1 MKEDITEEKI
11 MNEVYNFI
19 VDEKITDAE
28 RKIFINFKNR
38 IGEKVDFSEALMAL
52 SYDLRDLAIKNISEN
67 KVLTPDVSNFYKKIS
82 SYGQLKLNW
91 ARGLASYGIIF

>member
-1 MKEDITEEKI
+1 

-38 IGEKVDFSEALMAL
+38 IEALMAL

-67 KVLTPDVSNFYKKIS
+67 KGLTPDVSNFYKKIS

>member
-1 MKEDITEEKI
+1 MEDILTVLNSGWYKVKEDITEEKI

-28 RKIFINFKNR
+28 RKVFINFKNK

-52 SYDLRDLAIKNISEN
+52 SYD
-67 KVLTPDVSNFYKKIS
+67 
-82 SYGQLKLNW
+82 
-91 ARGLASYGIIF
+91 

>member
-1 MKEDITEEKI
+1 MEDILTVLNSGWYKVKEDITEEKI

-52 SYDLRDLAIKNISEN
+52 SYD
-67 KVLTPDVSNFYKKIS
+67 
-82 SYGQLKLNW
+82 
-91 ARGLASYGIIF
+91 

>member
-28 RKIFINFKNR
+28 RKGFINFKNR

-52 SYDLRDLAIKNISEN
+52 SYDLRNLAIKNISER
-67 KVLTPDVSNFYKKIS
+67 V
-82 SYGQLKLNW
+82 
-91 ARGLASYGIIF
+91 ASKFSLVTMWSHWPFL

>member
-19 VDEKITDAE
+19 VDEKITDTE

-38 IGEKVDFSEALMAL
+38 IGEKVDFSEALML
-52 SYDLRDLAIKNISEN
+52 SLIHI
-67 KVLTPDVSNFYKKIS
+67 
-82 SYGQLKLNW
+82 
-91 ARGLASYGIIF
+91 

>member
-38 IGEKVDFSEALMAL
+38 IEALMAL

-67 KVLTPDVSNFYKKIS
+67 KGLTPDVSNFYKKIS

>member
-1 MKEDITEEKI
+1 

-28 RKIFINFKNR
+28 RKGFINFKNR

-52 SYDLRDLAIKNISEN
+52 SYEIGR
-67 KVLTPDVSNFYKKIS
+67 
-82 SYGQLKLNW
+82 
-91 ARGLASYGIIF
+91 ASCRERV

>member
-28 RKIFINFKNR
+28 RKVFINFKNK

-52 SYDLRDLAIKNISEN
+52 SYDLRDLAIKNMSKN
-67 KVLTPDVSNFYKKIS
+67 KGLTPDVSNFYKKF
-82 SYGQLKLNW
+82 QATVN
-91 ARGLASYGIIF
+91 

>member
-28 RKIFINFKNR
+28 RKVFINFKNK
-38 IGEKVDFSEALMAL
+38 IGEKVDFSEALMVL

-67 KVLTPDVSNFYKKIS
+67 KGLTPDVSNFTV
-82 SYGQLKLNW
+82 N
-91 ARGLASYGIIF
+91 